1 MAGSY
6 RPVSRDQQFLL
17 PVDMGEW
24 LPDDHLAW
32 FLIDVVAEL
41 DTSAFHADRV
51 LGGRGRAAYD
61 PDMMLALLLYAYA
74 NKVHAS
80 RSIERLCDSDVAFR
94 VICGSDGPDHATIAR
109 FRAVHDQGFK
119 ALFASVL
126 GLCRAHGMVRVG
138 VVSIDG
144 TKVLANASR
153 GANRSEQ
160 WLLEQASKIVD
171 EATAVDA
178 QQDAEFGDAVGDE
191 LGWAGRGAGPCGV
204 SRG

>member
-1 MAGSY
+1 
-6 RPVSRDQQFLL
+6 
-17 PVDMGEW
+17 
-24 LPDDHLAW
+24 
-32 FLIDVVAEL
+32 
-41 DTSAFHADRV
+41 
-51 LGGRGRAAYD
+51 
-61 PDMMLALLLYAYA
+61 MMLALLLYAYA

-153 GANRSEQ
+153 GRTVPSSGCWSRPRRLSTRRPRLMPSRTPSSVMRSVMNCLRS
-160 WLLEQASKIVD
+160 WPGVL
-171 EATAVDA
+171 
-178 QQDAEFGDAVGDE
+178 VG
-191 LGWAGRGAGPCGV
+191 GADPCGV